1 MDGDKAHK
9 LLRRML
15 YITDETGTTMEGGG
29 GIYPNLLSTHPP
41 FQIDGNMG
49 GSAGIAEMLLQSLDN
64 TIILLPALP
73 TAWPDG
79 QVKGLCVRGGFEV
92 DITWTDGKIKEATIH
107 SKLKTAKTIVI
118 KFNGT
123 EKTKT
128 FKPLESIHLAESLE
142 KK

>member
-1 MDGDKAHK
+1 MDGDRAHK
-9 LLRRML
+9 LLRRMIF
-15 YITDETGTTMEGGG
+15 ITGETGTTMEGGG

-79 QVKGLCVRGGFEV
+79 QVKGLCTRGGFEV
-92 DITWTDGKIKEATIH
+92 DIAWSDGKITETTIR
-107 SKLKTAKTIVI
+107 SKNRTAQTITVKWQDAKKSHTI
-118 KFNGT
+118 
-123 EKTKT
+123 
-128 FKPLESIHLAESLE
+128 KPLETIRLNNSLA